1 MSLDDLLN
9 AANQLS
15 ETDLETLVDQILLL
29 RARRKAPVLPSQE
42 SSLLLQINHSL
53 PADLHQRYYTLTEK
67 RDSETLTNPEYD
79 ELLNLSDRFE
89 QLAALRV
96 EALVSLAALRH
107 IPLAQLMDD
116 LGIQPPMYA

>member
-1 MSLDDLLN
+1 MSLDELLN

-29 RARRKAPVLPSQE
+29 RARRKAHVLPSQE
-42 SSLLLQINHSL
+42 SSLLLQINYSL
-53 PADLHQRYYTLTEK
+53 PADLHQRYHTLTEK

-89 QLAALRV
+89 QLAVLRV
-96 EALVSLAALRH
+96 EALVSLAALRQ
-107 IPLAQLMDD
+107 IPLAQLMND
-116 LGIQPPMYA
+116 LGIQPPTYA